1 MRHIVRNAEPP
12 KILSIIFAINAAGYI
27 TAMVVEQNLELAVC
41 ARSAAGLS
49 LHGTADN
56 QQDKSSC
63 NDQSAETTKQGFQ
76 EILKPIILVI
86 VSGFEPLAYRLGA
99 SEEHLKTLKGRGF
112 WAIPFNLKPLFN
124 HFFTLIIF

>member
-49 LHGTADN
+49 LHGTADK

-63 NDQSAETTKQGFQ
+63 NDQSAENHKKGFR
-76 EILKPIILVI
+76 K
-86 VSGFEPLAYRLGA
+86 S
-99 SEEHLKTLKGRGF
+99 
-112 WAIPFNLKPLFN
+112 
-124 HFFTLIIF
+124 

>member
-49 LHGTADN
+49 LHGTADK
-56 QQDKSSC
+56 QQDKTSC
-63 NDQSAETTKQGFQ
+63 NEQSAENHKKGFNP
-76 EILKPIILVI
+76 E
-86 VSGFEPLAYRLGA
+86 A
-99 SEEHLKTLKGRGF
+99 
-112 WAIPFNLKPLFN
+112 LF
-124 HFFTLIIF
+124 IGDR

>member
-12 KILSIIFAINAAGYI
+12 KTLSIIFVINAAGYI

-49 LHGTADN
+49 LHGTADK
-56 QQDKSSC
+56 QQDKSSGY
-63 NDQSAETTKQGFQ
+63 DQSAENHTKRVSENPETLF
-76 EILKPIILVI
+76 LLVI

-99 SEEHLKTLKGRGF
+99 SKEQLKT
-112 WAIPFNLKPLFN
+112 
-124 HFFTLIIF
+124 

>member
-49 LHGTADN
+49 LHGTADK
-56 QQDKSSC
+56 QQDKSSG
-63 NDQSAETTKQGFQ
+63 NDQSADNHTKGFQ
-76 EILKPIILVI
+76 EI
-86 VSGFEPLAYRLGA
+86 
-99 SEEHLKTLKGRGF
+99 
-112 WAIPFNLKPLFN
+112 
-124 HFFTLIIF
+124 